1 MQVLYEDNH
10 LYVVNK
16 PAELATMGA
25 LPGVPTALELAKAD
39 IAERYR
45 KPGAVYLGVVSRL
58 DAAATGVLIFA
69 RTSKAAARLS
79 AQFRE
84 RSTEKTYLA
93 LTSHAPRETSAT
105 VRCWLKRDEHRKL
118 TVAASQND
126 PDAQLCSL
134 SYHTIAERDGMHL
147 LQVSLETGRKHQI
160 RAQFAELNMPIAGD
174 RRYGSRLSFPAGI
187 ALHAVALRIQH
198 PVIPSECNLVAP
210 LPAYWPRWIIPV
222 VQSTFQTTLPR
233 PPGNP
238 D

>member
-25 LPGVPTALELAKAD
+25 LPGVPTALAVAKAD
-39 IAERYR
+39 IARRYQ

-58 DAAATGVLIFA
+58 DAAVSGVLIFA

-93 LTSHAPRETSAT
+93 LTSQAPPEKSST
-105 VRCWLKRDEHRKL
+105 VRCWLKRDERRKL
-118 TVAASQND
+118 TVAASQKD
-126 PDAQLCSL
+126 SDAQFCSL
-134 SYHTIAERDGMHL
+134 RYLTIAERDGVHL

-160 RAQFAELNMPIAGD
+160 RAQFAELNMPILGD
-174 RRYGSRLSFPAGI
+174 RRYGSSTFFPAGI
-187 ALHAVALRIQH
+187 ALHAVTLKIQH
-198 PVIPSECNLVAP
+198 PVLLSECNFVAE
-210 LPAYWPRWIIPV
+210 LPACWPRWIIPI
-222 VQSTFQTTLPR
+222 VQSTFQPALPR
-233 PPGNP
+233 QPGSP

>member
-58 DAAATGVLIFA
+58 DAAVTGVLIFA

-93 LTSHAPRETSAT
+93 LTSQAPRERSAT
-105 VRCWLKRDEHRKL
+105 VRCWLRRDERRKL

-126 PDAQLCSL
+126 PDAQ
-134 SYHTIAERDGMHL
+134 I
-147 LQVSLETGRKHQI
+147 GRAH
-160 RAQFAELNMPIAGD
+160 
-174 RRYGSRLSFPAGI
+174 
-187 ALHAVALRIQH
+187 V
-198 PVIPSECNLVAP
+198 
-210 LPAYWPRWIIPV
+210 
-222 VQSTFQTTLPR
+222 
-233 PPGNP
+233 
-238 D
+238 